1 MNIIKTIINW
11 IMSLFRSTPVDQ
23 EKLETEA
30 DVLKKDLKRIQ
41 KNIDGVS
48 VKGMSEKE
56 IEDYFNK

>member
-1 MNIIKTIINW
+1 MSIIKTIITW

-23 EKLETEA
+23 EKLETQAE
-30 DVLKKDLKRIQ
+30 VLKEDLKRIQ

-48 VKGMSEKE
+48 TKGMTDKE